1 MKKLLTLLFA
11 FLTMSVIPA
20 QNMEEQKKQ
29 IANIKKSDAYIY
41 AEVTTTDQQQAV
53 DLATEM
59 LHNNINEW
67 VSKKKKF
74 AGSNKVIT
82 RNKNFSIEK
91 ITMPRANM
99 YRAFMYV
106 KKTDII
112 PANNVEVM
120 EKNKKTTP
128 SVQQK
133 LIKPAIVEP
142 IKTNRDI
149 VIQSLL
155 KVQNTGQLSTL
166 LKDLKNSNKIRE
178 YNNLRGLKD
187 KNIAE
192 YIMIV
197 FNKNGIIEAILSE
210 GAERK
215 NLKTGATDLLA
226 NYKGC
231 GAIGVKVNK

>member
-1 MKKLLTLLFA
+1 
-11 FLTMSVIPA
+11 MSVIPA

>member
-11 FLTMSVIPA
+11 FLTMSVVPA

>member
-11 FLTMSVIPA
+11 FLTMSVVSA